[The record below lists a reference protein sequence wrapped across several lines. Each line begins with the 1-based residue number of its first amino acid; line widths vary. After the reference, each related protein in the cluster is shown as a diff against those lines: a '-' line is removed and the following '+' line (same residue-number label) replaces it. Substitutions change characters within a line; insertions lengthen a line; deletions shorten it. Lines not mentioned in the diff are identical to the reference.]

1 MIEYFTYKEA
11 MKYLGINSYQG
22 LRNLINSGLPV
33 IQVGKTKKISKHAID
48 KFMADHQQVIIE
60 RNNKTNARID

>member
-1 MIEYFTYKEA
+1 MAEYFTYKEA

-22 LRNLINSGLPV
+22 LRKLIGAGLPV

-48 KFMADHQQVIIE
+48 EFMADHQQVVSE
-60 RNNKTNARID
+60 